1 LQILNPDNEGRTAL
15 FRAISQ
21 QSPKS
26 FQCMVEMLIDFPE
39 QCVSKMMLKSLAVV
53 LSHESE
59 SVINFFEEC
68 IFKPPQMQIEQFLPW
83 NDDMDEFV
91 FPSHTSVMSRK
102 LLIDELGKQKGI
114 EAPAGS
120 SAPSPKPS
128 K

>member
-1 LQILNPDNEGRTAL
+1 
-15 FRAISQ
+15 
-21 QSPKS
+21 
-26 FQCMVEMLIDFPE
+26 MVEMLIDFPE

-91 FPSHTSVMSRK
+91 FPSHTSVISKR
-102 LLIDELGKQKGI
+102 LLIDELAKIGLA
-114 EAPAGS
+114 APTGS
-120 SAPSPKPS
+120 SSTSS
-128 K
+128 KKNKNDPNVKVDRIQHKIDKI